1 MRKIGL
7 ILPALIALAGPAMA
21 ERAWIHP
28 AATIFIENEWVS
40 VDAGTSTDPFQPDHQ
55 PTQLGAIKVWQPDG
69 TEGKMENA
77 ITSRY
82 RSSFDV
88 HLVKPG
94 TWRIGTA
101 DSRIMG
107 SFKVDGVEWRLGGR
121 RGPQPGMAMAG
132 GAGGAAAAP
141 AQPPADAPK
150 FVSSVDEIPANATDL
165 QITESLSRD
174 ETFVTAGEPSRAIF
188 EPTGKG
194 LEMVPV
200 THPAELLTNEP
211 SKFKFLVDGKPAAGL
226 KVTIVPDGRRYR
238 DSENALELTTG
249 ADGVLTVKWPG
260 AGMYWLNTTLSD
272 NHPITPRATQR
283 RMSYTAT
290 LEVMQP

>member
-7 ILPALIALAGPAMA
+7 ILPALIGLAAPAMA
-21 ERAWIHP
+21 ERAWVLP
-28 AATIFIENEWVS
+28 SATIFIENEWVS
-40 VDAGTSTDPFQPDHQ
+40 IDAGVSTDPFHADHQ
-55 PTQLGAIKVWQPDG
+55 PTQLAAIKIWQPDG

-77 ITSRY
+77 ITARY

-101 DSRIMG
+101 DSRVMG

-121 RGPQPGMAMAG
+121 RGPPPGAAAG
-132 GAGGAAAAP
+132 GNAPPQGAGGP
-141 AQPPADAPK
+141 GSGDAPK

-174 ETFVTAGEPSRAIF
+174 ETFITAGEPSRTIF

-200 THPAELLTNEP
+200 THPAELLSSEP
-211 SKFKFLVDGKPAAGL
+211 SKLKFLVDGKPAAGL
-226 KVTIVPDGRRYR
+226 KVVIVPDGRRYR
-238 DSENALELTTG
+238 DSEDALELSTG

-260 AGMYWLNTTLSD
+260 AGLYWLNTTLTD
-272 NHPITPRATQR
+272 THPSVAKATQR